1 MKRFSVVMV
10 KIITG
15 LLFFL
20 NTHAQALSELPK
32 SEIIPSI
39 TLPICFNKTTN
50 LIFPFKI
57 KSIDRGS
64 KDLLVQ
70 KAKGVEN
77 ILQLK
82 AAIENF
88 DETNLSVITSDGRLY
103 SFIVYYSSAPGAL
116 NLHFVKDSSVI
127 KGPSLQFSVVSN
139 EALLEKDALNIM
151 KMERDVF
158 WIKDKKYGIRM
169 RLTGLYVRNDVL
181 YFQIE
186 LQNRSTINYD
196 IDMLHF
202 FIKDRKQARRT
213 ASQELPVLP
222 LYVYGNNLSVK
233 GDASQSLVYA
243 LPKFTIPDKKW
254 LHVQMMEKNGGRY
267 LHLRIGNRSIVN
279 AKMLA
284 ETPPLIL
291 Q

>member
-1 MKRFSVVMV
+1 MKRFSVVLV
-10 KIITG
+10 KVIAG

-20 NTHAQALSELPK
+20 NTHAQVVNDLPHP
-32 SEIIPSI
+32 EIIPSL
-39 TLPICFNKTTN
+39 TLLICFNKTTN

-77 ILQLK
+77 VLQLK

-88 DETNLSVITSDGRLY
+88 EETNLSVITSDGRLY
-103 SFIVYYSSAPGAL
+103 SFVVNYSSNPGTL

-127 KGPSLQFSVVSN
+127 KEPRLQFPDVTN
-139 EALLEKDALNIM
+139 EAVIETDAKNINEQ
-151 KMERDVF
+151 ERDVF
-158 WIKDKKYGIRM
+158 WIKDKKFGIRM

-181 YFQIE
+181 YFQLQ
-186 LQNRSTINYD
+186 LQNRSTIDYD

-213 ASQELPVLP
+213 ASQELSILP
-222 LYVYGNNLSVK
+222 LHIYGNNLSVK
-233 GDASQSLVYA
+233 GDSCQSLVYA

-254 LHVQMMEKNGGRY
+254 LHVQMMEKNGGRH
-267 LHLRIGNRSIVN
+267 LHLRIGNRTIVN

-284 ETPPLIL
+284 EIPPSIL
-291 Q
+291 

>member
-1 MKRFSVVMV
+1 MKRFSGALLKV
-10 KIITG
+10 ITG

-20 NTHAQALSELPK
+20 NTYAQVANELPHP
-32 SEIIPSI
+32 EIIPSL
-39 TLPICFNKTTN
+39 TLSICLNKTTN

-77 ILQLK
+77 VLQLK

-88 DETNLSVITSDGRLY
+88 EETNLSVITSDGRLY
-103 SFIVYYSSAPGAL
+103 SFVVHYSSAPGAL

-127 KGPSLQFSVVSN
+127 KEPGLQFASVTN
-139 EALLEKDALNIM
+139 EALIETDAQNIM
-151 KMERDVF
+151 ERERDVF

-181 YFQIE
+181 YFQIQ
-186 LQNRSTINYD
+186 LQNRSAINYD

-202 FIKDRKQARRT
+202 FIKDKKQTRRT

-222 LYVYGNNLSVK
+222 LYIYGNNLSIK
-233 GDASQSLVYA
+233 GDSSQSLVYA

-254 LHVQMMEKNGGRY
+254 LYVQMMEKNGGRH
-267 LHLRIGNRSIVN
+267 LHLRIGNRIIVN
-279 AKMLA
+279 AKLLA
-284 ETPPLIL
+284 ETPSSIL
-291 Q
+291 

>member
-1 MKRFSVVMV
+1 MKRLREALVIATV
-10 KIITG
+10 I
-15 LLFFL
+15 LFLYL
-20 NTHAQALSELPK
+20 NTQAQAVNEMPNAHV
-32 SEIIPSI
+32 IPS
-39 TLPICFNKTTN
+39 LPLAICVNKTTN
-50 LIFPFKI
+50 LVFPFKI
-57 KSIDRGS
+57 KSVDRGS

-77 ILQLK
+77 VLQLK

-88 DETNLSVITSDGRLY
+88 EETNLSVITSDGRLY
-103 SFIVYYSSAPGAL
+103 SFVVHYSSTPGAL

-127 KGPSLQFSVVSN
+127 KEPGLQFASVTN
-139 EALLEKDALNIM
+139 EALIETDAQNIM
-151 KMERDVF
+151 ERARDVF
-158 WIKDKKYGIRM
+158 WIMDKKYGIRM

-181 YFQIE
+181 YFQIQ

-202 FIKDRKQARRT
+202 FIKDRKQTRRT

-222 LYVYGNNLSVK
+222 LYIYGNNLSIK
-233 GDASQSLVYA
+233 GDSSQSLVYA

-254 LHVQMMEKNGGRY
+254 LHVQMMEKNGGRH
-267 LHLRIGNRSIVN
+267 LHLRIGNRIIVN
-279 AKMLA
+279 AKQLA
-284 ETPPLIL
+284 ETPSSIF

>member
-1 MKRFSVVMV
+1 MKRFSVVLIKV
-10 KIITG
+10 TTG

-20 NTHAQALSELPK
+20 NTHAQVANEFPHP
-32 SEIIPSI
+32 EIIPSL

-77 ILQLK
+77 VLQLK

-88 DETNLSVITSDGRLY
+88 EETNLSVITSDGRLY
-103 SFIVYYSSAPGAL
+103 SFVVNYSIAPGAL

-127 KGPSLQFSVVSN
+127 KEPGLQFASVTN
-139 EALLEKDALNIM
+139 EALMETDAQNIM
-151 KMERDVF
+151 ERERDVF

-169 RLTGLYVRNDVL
+169 RLIGLYVRNDVL
-181 YFQIE
+181 YFQIQ

-202 FIKDRKQARRT
+202 FIKDRKQTRRT

-222 LYVYGNNLSVK
+222 LYIYGNNLSIK
-233 GDASQSLVYA
+233 GDSSQSLVYA

-254 LHVQMMEKNGGRY
+254 LHVQMLEKNGGRH
-267 LHLRIGNRSIVN
+267 LHLKIGNKTIVN

-284 ETPPLIL
+284 ETPSSIS